1 MAETPADIAIS
12 ADTIVLRF
20 GAWLMQYLRQK
31 RMAGLRLYPLTLVK
45 DVTRRQTPDS
55 IKPRRRRDATRRT
68 LPMTTLFISSAGALL
83 TLLVLSGHVLAQ
95 RMRGDLAVVAS
106 RRRMPSGGASD
117 VA

>member
-1 MAETPADIAIS
+1 
-12 ADTIVLRF
+12 
-20 GAWLMQYLRQK
+20 
-31 RMAGLRLYPLTLVK
+31 
-45 DVTRRQTPDS
+45 
-55 IKPRRRRDATRRT
+55 
-68 LPMTTLFISSAGALL
+68 MTTLFISSAGALL

>member
-1 MAETPADIAIS
+1 MAIGADAVILPLA
-12 ADTIVLRF
+12 
-20 GAWLMQYLRQK
+20 AWLMQHLRQR
-31 RMAGLRLYPLTLVK
+31 RMAGLRLYPLTLVT

-68 LPMTTLFISSAGALL
+68 LPMTTLFVSSAGALL
-83 TLLVLSGHVLAQ
+83 TLLVLSGCVLAQ